1 MDIIATALTACTAAG
16 FHNKRVPNLQP
27 DPIISILLGWTKP
40 SVSHHYKGGEE
51 GAGGSSFLRKTRKEE
66 DVKF

>member
-1 MDIIATALTACTAAG
+1 LRQFYQVAHFESPRTTTRFGEARTRLRQART
-16 FHNKRVPNLQP
+16 
-27 DPIISILLGWTKP
+27 GWTKP